1 MSQKKP
7 QVGYPTVYDM
17 LNIQDNMISNALIE
31 QVPALSAAGGGGQ
44 GYLDQPLVCGGGGG
58 GISTVL
64 N

>member
-31 QVPALSAAGGGGQ
+31 QVPALSAAGGGGGR
-44 GYLDQPLVCGGGGG
+44 GYLDQPLVCGGGGH
-58 GISTVL
+58 L
-64 N
+64 NCT